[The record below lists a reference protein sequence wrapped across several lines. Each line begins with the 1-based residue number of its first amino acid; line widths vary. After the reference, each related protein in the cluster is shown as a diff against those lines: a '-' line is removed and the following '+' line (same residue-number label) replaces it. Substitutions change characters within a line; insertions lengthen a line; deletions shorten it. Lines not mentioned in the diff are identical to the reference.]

1 MRAATGLRKAATAWR
16 VGLAGVLLSAL
27 ALHGC
32 TGAGTDGGTG
42 TEGKD
47 AAPVNIV
54 VIKTNK
60 GQIEIE
66 LFPDKAPATVENFLA
81 YADARFYDGTIFH
94 RVIENFMI
102 QGGGYDADKQRRPT
116 RDPIKNEADN
126 GMKNDTGTIA
136 MARTNAPDSA
146 TSQFFI
152 NVKQNTFLDYT
163 SPETPQSWGYTVFG
177 RVIDGIDVVRVIE
190 QTPTRDEGGAF
201 KDFPEEPILI
211 ESIRRK

>member
-1 MRAATGLRKAATAWR
+1 MRAAIAFRKAATVWGA
-16 VGLAGVLLSAL
+16 GLGVVLFSML
-27 ALHGC
+27 ALQGC
-32 TGAGTDGGTG
+32 TGAGTGG
-42 TEGKD
+42 EGAEGD
-47 AAPVNIV
+47 AGPANV
-54 VIKTNK
+54 VLIKTNK
-60 GQIEIE
+60 GLIEVE

-81 YADARFYDGTIFH
+81 YTDAEFYDGTIFH

-102 QGGGYDADKQRRPT
+102 QGGGYDASKQRRPT

-126 GMKNDTGTIA
+126 GLKNDTGTIA

-152 NVKQNTFLDYT
+152 NVKQNTFLDYR

-177 RVIDGIDVVRVIE
+177 RVVEGMDVVRVIE

-201 KDFPEEPILI
+201 KDFPEDAILI